1 MRKTLC
7 LILLT
12 IALVFPVGEGGRANA
27 QKIVHDKQKEKQ
39 WRSIETGPWDFAP
52 DWYYYFLHKKYS
64 GAETYWKWSGFK
76 SGYRVRFKE
85 HKSNVKTV
93 MPRRVAAEEVD
104 TEKIKKAEEERAKIK
119 EMHDEEVIR
128 AADRNVDIVYSTF
141 KDDFARMQGAI
152 SEGLSFCL
160 TKSKGKM
167 FPQVDEL
174 RRQNDIVCRN
184 ISYIHKQGVGN
195 ELENAKREKAYIEY
209 KRQMEELVSRVA
221 HLVGMAQQYY

>member
-12 IALVFPVGEGGRANA
+12 IALAFPVGEGGRANA

-119 EMHDEEVIR
+119 ELHDEEVVR
-128 AADRNVDIVYSTF
+128 ATDRNVDIVYSTF

-152 SEGLSFCL
+152 SEGLAFCL

-184 ISYIHKQGVGN
+184 ISYIHKQGIGN

>member
-12 IALVFPVGEGGRANA
+12 IALAFPVGEGGRANA

-160 TKSKGKM
+160 TKSKSKM

>member
-12 IALVFPVGEGGRANA
+12 IALAFPVGEGGRANA

-128 AADRNVDIVYSTF
+128 AADRNGDIVYSTF

>member
-12 IALVFPVGEGGRANA
+12 IALAFPVGEGGRANA

-104 TEKIKKAEEERAKIK
+104 AEKIKKAEEERAKIK
-119 EMHDEEVIR
+119 ELHDEEVVR
-128 AADRNVDIVYSTF
+128 ATDRNVDIVYSTF

-152 SEGLSFCL
+152 SEGLAFCL

-184 ISYIHKQGVGN
+184 IS
-195 ELENAKREKAYIEY
+195 KREKAYIEY

>member
-12 IALVFPVGEGGRANA
+12 IALAFPVGEGGRANA

-64 GAETYWKWSGFK
+64 GAETYWK
-76 SGYRVRFKE
+76 
-85 HKSNVKTV
+85 
-93 MPRRVAAEEVD
+93 PRRVAAEEVD
-104 TEKIKKAEEERAKIK
+104 AEKIKKAEEERAKIK
-119 EMHDEEVIR
+119 ELHDEEVVR
-128 AADRNVDIVYSTF
+128 ATDRNVDIVYSTF

-152 SEGLSFCL
+152 SEGLAFCL

-184 ISYIHKQGVGN
+184 ISYIHKQGIGN

>member
-12 IALVFPVGEGGRANA
+12 IALAFPVGEGGRANA

>member
-12 IALVFPVGEGGRANA
+12 IALAFPIGEGGRANA

-104 TEKIKKAEEERAKIK
+104 VEKIKKAEEERAKIK

>member
-12 IALVFPVGEGGRANA
+12 IALAFPVGEGGRANA

-104 TEKIKKAEEERAKIK
+104 AEKI
-119 EMHDEEVIR
+119 
-128 AADRNVDIVYSTF
+128 STF

-152 SEGLSFCL
+152 SEGLAFCL

-184 ISYIHKQGVGN
+184 ISYIHKQGIGN

>member
-12 IALVFPVGEGGRANA
+12 IVLAFPVGEGGRANA

-160 TKSKGKM
+160 TKSKSKM

-184 ISYIHKQGVGN
+184 TSYIHKQGVGN

>member
-1 MRKTLC
+1 
-7 LILLT
+7 
-12 IALVFPVGEGGRANA
+12 
-27 QKIVHDKQKEKQ
+27 
-39 WRSIETGPWDFAP
+39 
-52 DWYYYFLHKKYS
+52 
-64 GAETYWKWSGFK
+64 
-76 SGYRVRFKE
+76 
-85 HKSNVKTV
+85 

-104 TEKIKKAEEERAKIK
+104 AEKIKKAEEERAKIK
-119 EMHDEEVIR
+119 ELHDEEVVR
-128 AADRNVDIVYSTF
+128 ATDRNVDIVYSTF

-152 SEGLSFCL
+152 SEGLAFCL

-184 ISYIHKQGVGN
+184 ISYIHKQGIGN

>member
-12 IALVFPVGEGGRANA
+12 IALAFPVGESGRAYA

-104 TEKIKKAEEERAKIK
+104 AEKI
-119 EMHDEEVIR
+119 
-128 AADRNVDIVYSTF
+128 NVDIVYSTF

-221 HLVGMAQQYY
+221 HLVAMAQQYY

>member
-12 IALVFPVGEGGRANA
+12 IALAFPAGEGGRANA

-104 TEKIKKAEEERAKIK
+104 AEKIKKAEEERAKIK
-119 EMHDEEVIR
+119 ELHDEEVVR
-128 AADRNVDIVYSTF
+128 AADRNVDLVYSTF
-141 KDDFARMQGAI
+141 KDDFARMQGSI
-152 SEGLSFCL
+152 TEGLSFCL

>member
-12 IALVFPVGEGGRANA
+12 IALAFPVGEGGRANA

-152 SEGLSFCL
+152 SEGLAFCL

>member
-12 IALVFPVGEGGRANA
+12 IALAFPIGEGGRANA

-104 TEKIKKAEEERAKIK
+104 AEKIKKAEEERAKIK

>member
-1 MRKTLC
+1 MRKILC
-7 LILLT
+7 LTLLS
-12 IALVFPVGEGGRANA
+12 IAFIFPLGNRNA
-27 QKIVHDKQKEKQ
+27 YAQRIVHDNQKEKQ
-39 WRSIETGPWDFAP
+39 WRTMETGPWDFAP

-85 HKSNVKTV
+85 HKSNVKTI

-104 TEKIKKAEEERAKIK
+104 REKIKKADEERAKIK
-119 EMHDEEVIR
+119 EMHDEEVVR
-128 AADRNVDIVYSTF
+128 AADRNVDLVYSTF
-141 KDDFARMQGAI
+141 KDDFARMQGSI
-152 SEGLSFCL
+152 SEGLSYCL
-160 TKSKGKM
+160 TRSKGKM
-167 FPQVDEL
+167 YPQVDEL
-174 RRQNDIVCRN
+174 RRQNDVVCRN
-184 ISYIHKQGVGN
+184 ISYIHKQGIGN

>member
-12 IALVFPVGEGGRANA
+12 IALAFPIGEGGRANA

-93 MPRRVAAEEVD
+93 MPHRVAAEEVD
-104 TEKIKKAEEERAKIK
+104 AEKIKKAEEERAKIK

-152 SEGLSFCL
+152 SEGLAFCL

-184 ISYIHKQGVGN
+184 ISYIQKRGIGN

>member
-12 IALVFPVGEGGRANA
+12 IALAFPIGEGGRANA

-93 MPRRVAAEEVD
+93 MPRRVAAEEVER
-104 TEKIKKAEEERAKIK
+104 EKIEKTEEERAKIK
-119 EMHDEEVIR
+119 ELHDEEVVR
-128 AADRNVDIVYSTF
+128 AADRNVDLVYSTF
-141 KDDFARMQGAI
+141 KDDFARMQGSI
-152 SEGLSFCL
+152 TEGLSFCL

-184 ISYIHKQGVGN
+184 ISYIHKQGIGN

-209 KRQMEELVSRVA
+209 NRQMEELVSRVA

>member
-12 IALVFPVGEGGRANA
+12 IALAFPVGEGGRANA

-104 TEKIKKAEEERAKIK
+104 AEKIVRAT
-119 EMHDEEVIR
+119 
-128 AADRNVDIVYSTF
+128 DRNVDIVYSTF

-152 SEGLSFCL
+152 SEGLAFCL

-184 ISYIHKQGVGN
+184 ISYIHKQGIGN

>member
-12 IALVFPVGEGGRANA
+12 IALTFPVGEGGRANA

-104 TEKIKKAEEERAKIK
+104 AEKIKKAEEERAKIK
-119 EMHDEEVIR
+119 ELHDEEVVR
-128 AADRNVDIVYSTF
+128 ATDRNVDIV
-141 KDDFARMQGAI
+141 
-152 SEGLSFCL
+152 
-160 TKSKGKM
+160 
-167 FPQVDEL
+167 
-174 RRQNDIVCRN
+174 
-184 ISYIHKQGVGN
+184 
-195 ELENAKREKAYIEY
+195 
-209 KRQMEELVSRVA
+209 
-221 HLVGMAQQYY
+221 

>member
-12 IALVFPVGEGGRANA
+12 IVLAFPVGEGGRANA

-160 TKSKGKM
+160 TKSKSKM

>member
-12 IALVFPVGEGGRANA
+12 IALAFPVGEGGRANA

-85 HKSNVKTV
+85 HKSNVKAG
-93 MPRRVAAEEVD
+93 MPRRGAAEEVEA
-104 TEKIKKAEEERAKIK
+104 EKIKKAEEERAKIK
-119 EMHDEEVIR
+119 ELHDEEVVR
-128 AADRNVDIVYSTF
+128 ATDRNVDIVYSTF

-152 SEGLSFCL
+152 SEGLAFCL

-184 ISYIHKQGVGN
+184 ISYIHKQGIGN

>member
-1 MRKTLC
+1 MKKSLC
-7 LILLT
+7 HILLT
-12 IALVFPVGEGGRANA
+12 IVLAFPLGESGCLHA

-93 MPRRVAAEEVD
+93 MPRRVAAEEVER
-104 TEKIKKAEEERAKIK
+104 EKIEKAEEERAKIK
-119 EMHDEEVIR
+119 ELHDEEVVR
-128 AADRNVDIVYSTF
+128 AADRNVDLVYSTF
-141 KDDFARMQGAI
+141 KDDFARMQGSI
-152 SEGLSFCL
+152 TEGLSFCL

-195 ELENAKREKAYIEY
+195 ELENANREKAYIEY